1 MVAKLP
7 PFYYIKNI
15 LFQKKYNWDVSYKWN
30 SVIEQCWK
38 LYRLVDF
45 DEVFFNRLDYYIKK
59 FTGKR
64 KKIYGIE
71 NSNY

>member
-38 LYRLVDF
+38 LYRLV
-45 DEVFFNRLDYYIKK
+45 ELDPNCSIKESVINNEFRWK
-59 FTGKR
+59 EHYRRIK
-64 KKIYGIE
+64 
-71 NSNY
+71 

>member
-38 LYRLVDF
+38 LYRLV
-45 DEVFFNRLDYYIKK
+45 ELDPNCSIKERVINNEFRWK
-59 FTGKR
+59 EHYRRIK
-64 KKIYGIE
+64 
-71 NSNY
+71 

>member
-1 MVAKLP
+1 M
-7 PFYYIKNI
+7 F
-15 LFQKKYNWDVSYKWN
+15 LFEAAFITK
-30 SVIEQCWK
+30 I
-38 LYRLVDF
+38 VDF
-45 DEVFFNRLDYYIKK
+45 NEVFFNRLDYYIKK